1 MPGSGKDG
9 SEPMK
14 QLCASDLSYERAAK
28 LNPHPKNIS
37 VPEVGKVSP
46 GKDSASETTP
56 GAHQFPAPPLPSE
69 SLLSQ
74 KKQIHSPLYLVVVRH
89 LGTAPRRPG
98 QISREI

>member
-1 MPGSGKDG
+1 
-9 SEPMK
+9 MK
-14 QLCASDLSYERAAK
+14 QLCVLDLSYERTGK

-37 VPEVGKVSP
+37 APEAGKASP

-56 GAHQFPAPPLPSE
+56 GAHQLPAPSLPSE
-69 SLLSQ
+69 SLLGQ

-89 LGTAPRRPG
+89 LGTTPRRPG